1 MSRTVERLLVDGY
14 NVVHAWPELKALL
27 RHSLED
33 ARDRL
38 IDRMAVYAQVN
49 GSDVT
54 VVFDAHKTSS
64 LAQNQ
69 ERRNGI
75 HVVFTRKGMSA
86 DHAIERLAYSIS
98 GAGDPLIVATN
109 DRFQRDLVAGMGGG
123 VISAEEL
130 ERRVVE
136 AERSVSRSVEKYR
149 R

>member
-1 MSRTVERLLVDGY
+1 MSNALETLLVDGY
-14 NVVHAWPELKALL
+14 NVVHAWPDLKALL

-38 IDRMAVYAQVN
+38 IDRMAVYSQVY

-54 VVFDAHKTSS
+54 VVFDAHKTAA
-64 LAQNQ
+64 LAQGKE
-69 ERRNGI
+69 ERGGV

-86 DHAIERLAYSIS
+86 DHAIERLAYSIT
-98 GAGDPLIVATN
+98 GRGQPLMVATN
-109 DRFQRDLVAGMGGG
+109 DRFQRDLVAGMGGA

-136 AERSVSRSVEKYR
+136 AEKQLSRTVERYR
-149 R
+149 

>member
-1 MSRTVERLLVDGY
+1 VERLLVDGY
-14 NVVHAWPELKALL
+14 NVVHASPELKALL

-38 IDRMAVYAQVN
+38 VDRLAVYAQVN

-54 VVFDAHKTSS
+54 VVFDAHKTSAPS
-64 LAQNQ
+64 QAE
-69 ERRNGI
+69 ERRNGV

-86 DHAIERLAYSIS
+86 DHVIERLAYSIR

-109 DRFQRDLVAGMGGG
+109 DRFQRDLVAGMGGA

-130 ERRVVE
+130 MRRVEE
-136 AERSVSRSVEKYR
+136 AEKTLARTVERYR